1 MSAEVLIKDI
11 KDGKISPLYLLHG
24 EESYYI
30 DQISDALEEYVLT
43 EQEKAFNLMVYY
55 GKDVDHRIIT
65 DECRQ
70 FPMMSQKRLV
80 ILKEA
85 QEMKTLTELQSYAEN
100 PVQHTVLVICYK
112 YKKVDLRTKFA
123 KAFQQKGV
131 VFESAKLYDNKVPSW
146 IQGYAASKGFK
157 IDPSAAQMVAEY
169 IGSDLTRIASEL
181 DKATI
186 SHDPKTL
193 ISKQLIQ
200 DQIGINKD
208 FNVFEL
214 TTALGNKNFTKAH
227 QIIKYFSENPK
238 SNPLNVVNSMIFS
251 YFVKVLIVAQNSHAT
266 DTDLVKI
273 ASIPSTFF
281 VQEYRNAAKKY
292 SLSHLKKI
300 FLALKKADQHSKG
313 YGASHGEESFILKDV
328 LIACMMP

>member
-1 MSAEVLIKDI
+1 MSAELLIKDI
-11 KDGKISPLYLLHG
+11 TGGKIAPLYLLHG

-30 DQISDALEEYVLT
+30 DQISDLLEENVLT
-43 EQEKAFNLMVYY
+43 EAEKAFNLMIYY
-55 GKDVDHRIIT
+55 GKEVDHKIIV

-70 FPMMSQKRLV
+70 YPMMSQKRLV
-80 ILKEA
+80 IIKEA
-85 QEMKTLTELQSYAEN
+85 QDMKSLNDLQAYVEN
-100 PVQHTVLVICYK
+100 PVQHTVLAICHK

-123 KAFQQKGV
+123 KSFAQKGV
-131 VFESAKLYDNKVPSW
+131 IFESPKLYDNKVPVW
-146 IQGYAASKGFK
+146 IQTYVTSKGYR
-157 IDPSAAQMVAEY
+157 IDANAAQMVAEY
-169 IGSDLTRIASEL
+169 IGSDLTRIANEL

-186 SHDPKTL
+186 NHNPKL
-193 ISKQLIQ
+193 PISTELIQ

-214 TTALGNKNFTKAH
+214 TSALGAKNFTKAH

-238 SNPLNVVNSMIFS
+238 SNPINVVNSMIFN
-251 YFVKVLIVAQNSHAT
+251 YFVKVLIVAQNPKAT
-266 DTDLVKI
+266 DTDLVKL
-273 ASIPSTFF
+273 AAIPSTFF
-281 VQEYRNAAKKY
+281 VQEYRNTAKKY

-300 FLALKKADQHSKG
+300 FFALKKADQHSKG